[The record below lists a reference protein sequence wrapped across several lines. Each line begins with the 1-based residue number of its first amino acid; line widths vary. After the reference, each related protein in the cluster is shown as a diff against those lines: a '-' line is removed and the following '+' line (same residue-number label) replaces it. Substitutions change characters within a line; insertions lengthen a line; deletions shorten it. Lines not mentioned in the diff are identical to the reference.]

1 MDRRVLTTPG
11 QPRRE
16 GAMNRFTERTI
27 AAIQIA
33 VALTAAALALPPL
46 AVQAQQDGRQA
57 CVQDAFAFCGPFIP
71 DHERVGA
78 CLFANLSRISPACR
92 DLVKHFTPRTAAA
105 R

>member
-1 MDRRVLTTPG
+1 
-11 QPRRE
+11 
-16 GAMNRFTERTI
+16 MNRFTERTI

-33 VALTAAALALPPL
+33 VALTAAALALPPM

-57 CVQDAFAFCGPFIP
+57 CMQDAFALCGQFIP

-78 CLFANLSRISPACR
+78 CLFANLGRISPACR
-92 DLVKHFTPRTAAA
+92 ELVKHFTPRTASA

>member
-1 MDRRVLTTPG
+1 MY
-11 QPRRE
+11 
-16 GAMNRFTERTI
+16 RFTERTI

-33 VALTAAALALPPL
+33 IALTAVALALAPL

-57 CVQDAFAFCGPFIP
+57 CMQDAFAFCGQFIP

-78 CLFANLSRISPACR
+78 CLFANMSRISPACR
-92 DLVKHFTPRTAAA
+92 ELVKHFTPRTAAA

>member
-1 MDRRVLTTPG
+1 MYRC
-11 QPRRE
+11 
-16 GAMNRFTERTI
+16 TERTI

-33 VALTAAALALPPL
+33 IALTAAALAFAPM
-46 AVQAQQDGRQA
+46 AVQAQKDGRQA
-57 CVQDAFAFCGPFIP
+57 CMQDAFAFCGPFIP